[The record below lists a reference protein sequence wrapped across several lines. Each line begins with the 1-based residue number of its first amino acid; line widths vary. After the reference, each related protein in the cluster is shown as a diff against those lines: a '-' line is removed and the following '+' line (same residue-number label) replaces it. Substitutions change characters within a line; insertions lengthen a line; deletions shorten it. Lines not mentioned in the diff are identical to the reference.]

1 MRGLEAWLPQPN
13 DAFSRAMAEGNRIR
27 WRAGEMA
34 DRLGCD
40 FSLAHRLVLKQSGAP
55 RRPMRVLPLP

>member
-1 MRGLEAWLPQPN
+1 
-13 DAFSRAMAEGNRIR
+13 MAEGNRIR